1 MFTQARKKLSLGSL
15 SLIFGMILLIYNPVV
30 AETVKPEKL
39 FKNISELEIT
49 LTGPWRSLK
58 KNKKK
63 DGRFPAKLAY
73 QNPDGSHVD
82 IDIEVAPRGITR
94 RMKVCAFPPLK
105 VFFDK
110 EKTKN
115 TIFRGNRSLKL
126 VSYCQP
132 HSRFEQYY
140 LKEFLSYQVYNLIT
154 KLSFRARPAIVE
166 YIDSEQKIKTI
177 QRFSFFIEDI
187 DDVAKR
193 NKQQKHKNGKIRAA
207 DLDAL
212 QTSYFSLF
220 QLLIG
225 NLDWSA
231 TTASETEPCCH
242 NSRIISAVGQL
253 PKYVIP
259 YDFDSSGLVNT
270 HYAMPP
276 EGIKLKNIRERLY
289 RGYCAHNQK
298 LAEAAAHFQQ
308 QKTKILDLFINN
320 SRLNAKTRENALEY
334 IEGFYAILNNPQR
347 FQREIIDKC
356 RG

>member
-1 MFTQARKKLSLGSL
+1 MFTQGRKKLSPGSL
-15 SLIFGMILLIYNPVV
+15 SLIFGMLLLIYNPVV

-39 FKNISELEIT
+39 FKNISELQIT

-63 DGRFPAKLAY
+63 DGRYPAQLTY
-73 QNPDGSHVD
+73 LSPNGSPINIEV
-82 IDIEVAPRGITR
+82 EVAPRGITR

-105 VFFDK
+105 VFFNK

-140 LKEFLSYQVYNLIT
+140 LKEFLSYQIYNLIT
-154 KLSFRARPAIVE
+154 KLSFRARPAIIE
-166 YIDSEQKIKTI
+166 YIDSEKKVKPI

-193 NKQQKHKNGKIRAA
+193 NKQQKYKNGKIRIA

-231 TTASETEPCCH
+231 TTTSEIEPCCH
-242 NSRIISAVGQL
+242 NSRIISAGDQ
-253 PKYVIP
+253 PKYAIP

-276 EGIKLKNIRERLY
+276 EGINLNNIRERLY
-289 RGYCAHNQK
+289 RGYCTHNPK
-298 LAEAAAHFQQ
+298 LAEAVALFQQ
-308 QKTKILDLFINN
+308 QKPKILGLFINH
-320 SRLNAKTRENALEY
+320 SRLNAKTRETALKY
-334 IEGFYAILNNPQR
+334 IEGFYAILNDPRR